1 MKTVEDLEKQN
12 EILKLKLRIA
22 ELEKELEHAKE
33 TIKEESKRPFISPT
47 KDMNSGYKKINTLK
61 EEFERRDLNVHSIRR
76 VIKNSLEGISSY
88 ANRN

>member
-12 EILKLKLRIA
+12 EILKLKLKIA

-47 KDMNSGYKKINTLK
+47 KDVNEFQEKVWKDINKIW
-61 EEFERRDLNVHSIRR
+61 F
-76 VIKNSLEGISSY
+76 
-88 ANRN
+88 